1 MSHSLRS
8 KEAVDAAM
16 AARRHPDTLNQ
27 DSKQHFFYHRFTI
40 STSSRRGYPDPR
52 IAEEDLAPKLNENEE
67 LKLKLEAAES
77 AAINQQASKS
87 TEQHR
92 V

>member
-1 MSHSLRS
+1 MIQYHESNLSPLNKGYLRRNLV
-8 KEAVDAAM
+8 EV
-16 AARRHPDTLNQ
+16 
-27 DSKQHFFYHRFTI
+27 TI
-40 STSSRRGYPDPR
+40 FWRA
-52 IAEEDLAPKLNENEE
+52 AEEDLAPKLNENEE

>member
-1 MSHSLRS
+1 M
-8 KEAVDAAM
+8 
-16 AARRHPDTLNQ
+16 
-27 DSKQHFFYHRFTI
+27 TI
-40 STSSRRGYPDPR
+40 FWRA
-52 IAEEDLAPKLNENEE
+52 AEEDLAPKLNENEE

-87 TEQHR
+87 TEQYR

>member
-1 MSHSLRS
+1 MRKMPRCNLHAGLPSL
-8 KEAVDAAM
+8 KHLNVDPEHKYM
-16 AARRHPDTLNQ
+16 LCYLRRNLVEV
-27 DSKQHFFYHRFTI
+27 TI
-40 STSSRRGYPDPR
+40 FWRA
-52 IAEEDLAPKLNENEE
+52 AEEDLAPKLNENEE